1 MSMTISEKILAAHCG
16 RKKVRP
22 GEYILAKVDLA
33 FANDVTAPLSI
44 KKLHQWG
51 IKKVF
56 DSEKIVLIPDHF
68 TPNKDI
74 QAAKQCAMVREFA
87 RSQGIKNYF
96 EVGRAGIEHVFL
108 PEQGF
113 VLPGDLIVG
122 ADSHS
127 CTAGALG
134 AFACGVGST
143 DLAAVM
149 VTGEIWLKVPP
160 SIKLIYQG
168 ELPHWTMAK
177 DLILYTIGDLGTDGA
192 TYMSMEFSG
201 PVVSSLSIS
210 GRLTMC
216 NMAVEAGA
224 KNGIIAPDETTLKY
238 VQKKAKR
245 PYRVYHSDPDAEYV
259 EIKIYQVE
267 KIEPQVALPPLPSKT
282 VPVSQ
287 VNSITIDQVVIGS
300 CTNGHLEDLE
310 LAASILRGKK
320 IHPEVRVVVI
330 PATPWIYLEA
340 LKKGIIETFV
350 KAGAV
355 VGPPTCGPC
364 LGGHMGVISKGER
377 ALATTNR
384 NFVGRMG
391 HPESEVFLASPAVAA
406 ASAIKGRIAHP
417 REVL

>member
-216 NMAVEAGA
+216 NMAVEDGA
-224 KNGIIAPDETTLKY
+224 KNGIIAPFITVIQTL
-238 VQKKAKR
+238 
-245 PYRVYHSDPDAEYV
+245 
-259 EIKIYQVE
+259 
-267 KIEPQVALPPLPSKT
+267 
-282 VPVSQ
+282 
-287 VNSITIDQVVIGS
+287 NM
-300 CTNGHLEDLE
+300 
-310 LAASILRGKK
+310 
-320 IHPEVRVVVI
+320 
-330 PATPWIYLEA
+330 
-340 LKKGIIETFV
+340 LK
-350 KAGAV
+350 
-355 VGPPTCGPC
+355 
-364 LGGHMGVISKGER
+364 
-377 ALATTNR
+377 
-384 NFVGRMG
+384 
-391 HPESEVFLASPAVAA
+391 
-406 ASAIKGRIAHP
+406 
-417 REVL
+417 

>member
-1 MSMTISEKILAAHCG
+1 MTISEKILAAHCG

>member
-1 MSMTISEKILAAHCG
+1 
-16 RKKVRP
+16 
-22 GEYILAKVDLA
+22 
-33 FANDVTAPLSI
+33 
-44 KKLHQWG
+44 
-51 IKKVF
+51 
-56 DSEKIVLIPDHF
+56 
-68 TPNKDI
+68 
-74 QAAKQCAMVREFA
+74 
-87 RSQGIKNYF
+87 
-96 EVGRAGIEHVFL
+96 
-108 PEQGF
+108 
-113 VLPGDLIVG
+113 
-122 ADSHS
+122 
-127 CTAGALG
+127 
-134 AFACGVGST
+134 
-143 DLAAVM
+143 
-149 VTGEIWLKVPP
+149 
-160 SIKLIYQG
+160 
-168 ELPHWTMAK
+168 
-177 DLILYTIGDLGTDGA
+177 
-192 TYMSMEFSG
+192 
-201 PVVSSLSIS
+201 
-210 GRLTMC
+210 MC

-245 PYRVYHSDPDAEYV
+245 PYRVYHSDPDAEYF

-364 LGGHMGVISKGER
+364 LGGHMGVILS
-377 ALATTNR
+377 LI
-384 NFVGRMG
+384 
-391 HPESEVFLASPAVAA
+391 H
-406 ASAIKGRIAHP
+406 I
-417 REVL
+417 